1 MVQGNILG
9 SLIAASSEFS
19 GNCPRSCCFSHP
31 VRMGLPAG
39 AGPGRA
45 RPAKL
50 DAAAGLCSAPS
61 AQAAV
66 ILAAGFIGRQEC
78 SWRALPACHARALPA
93 CGCVAGRYGEGDASP
108 QLEAVGVSGPLL
120 PVPGSR
126 QGAGGAFFRQPRR
139 GQPHLQPQPLPSD
152 KSGGDDKW
160 RRGIWAGSQQ

>member
-19 GNCPRSCCFSHP
+19 GNCPRSRCFSHP

-108 QLEAVGVSGPLL
+108 PTGGGGGERTPPPCTGKP
-120 PVPGSR
+120 PRSR
-126 QGAGGAFFRQPRR
+126 RCFF
-139 GQPHLQPQPLPSD
+139 
-152 KSGGDDKW
+152 
-160 RRGIWAGSQQ
+160 